1 MVPGGRPARTHVAE
15 AEIGFDEVP
24 SPYRGYFDNSDGTLH
39 KLVVAGSW
47 LFLVVA
53 AILHHS
59 VVLTSGWGHAKW
71 DHIWQNLPH

>member
-1 MVPGGRPARTHVAE
+1 MASTHVAE

-24 SPYRGYFDNSDGTLH
+24 NQYRGYFDNADWTLH

-53 AILHHS
+53 VILHFLVFS
-59 VVLTSGWGHAKW
+59 IPNT
-71 DHIWQNLPH
+71 